1 MAGSHLTASDFD
13 VITGPASLPSRL
25 PSPAGGPLPTEAISG
40 KSALTAAPELQNPR
54 RTQSTFGI
62 RAFKAASFP

>member
-1 MAGSHLTASDFD
+1 MARPNVTASDFD

-40 KSALTAAPELQNPR
+40 KSALTTAPELQNVQGPMETKR
-54 RTQSTFGI
+54 
-62 RAFKAASFP
+62 P